1 MNSLARQG
9 TLRDVQIISPLS
21 KQISVEWEKT
31 ASGEGDGGHEI
42 SNCHESARKKSVA
55 LIFLFLGGG
64 WSGFGSLWSIF
75 IVFIYVCGELESV
88 CMRVQVS
95 VEARGV

>member
-31 ASGEGDGGHEI
+31 ASGEGTEGMRFLTAASLH
-42 SNCHESARKKSVA
+42 ARRA
-55 LIFLFLGGG
+55 FH
-64 WSGFGSLWSIF
+64 
-75 IVFIYVCGELESV
+75 
-88 CMRVQVS
+88 
-95 VEARGV
+95 

>member
-31 ASGEGDGGHEI
+31 ASGEGTE
-42 SNCHESARKKSVA
+42 CMR
-55 LIFLFLGGG
+55 FLTL
-64 WSGFGSLWSIF
+64 
-75 IVFIYVCGELESV
+75 YVCMQEERCIDIV
-88 CMRVQVS
+88 IRWWFWFWFFKVHFYCF
-95 VEARGV
+95 

>member
-1 MNSLARQG
+1 M
-9 TLRDVQIISPLS
+9 
-21 KQISVEWEKT
+21 
-31 ASGEGDGGHEI
+31 GEDSQWRGDGGHEI
-42 SNCHESARKKSVA
+42 SNCHESAREKSVA

-75 IVFIYVCGELESV
+75 IVFIYVCGELEIV
-88 CMRVQVS
+88 CTQVLVS